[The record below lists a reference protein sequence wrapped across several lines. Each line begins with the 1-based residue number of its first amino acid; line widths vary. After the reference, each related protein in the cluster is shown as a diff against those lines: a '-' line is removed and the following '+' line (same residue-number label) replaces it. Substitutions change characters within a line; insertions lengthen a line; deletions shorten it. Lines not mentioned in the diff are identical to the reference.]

1 MEQKDFIFSPEQV
14 HSQEEHVLVF
24 LSDGS
29 VVTCTS
35 RSGDSSFLQ
44 TSRT

>member
-1 MEQKDFIFSPEQV
+1 MEQKEFIFSPEQI

-35 RSGDSSFLQ
+35 RSGDSSFLP
-44 TSRT
+44 TSLT

>member
-1 MEQKDFIFSPEQV
+1 MEQKEFIFSPE
-14 HSQEEHVLVF
+14 HAHGQEEQVLVF

-35 RSGDSSFLQ
+35 RSGDSSFLP
-44 TSRT
+44 TSLT